1 MSARRVSVT
10 DKKAVSLKTLAEH
23 LGLNPSTISVVLNET
38 PNRSIP
44 EITRQRVRDAAKKFG
59 YEPSHIARS
68 LRSKKTQTIGVM
80 LPEMGDGYHS
90 QVLNGVAEVLMR
102 ENYFFFTV
110 HHRHRKDLVA
120 QYPRLLQARGVE
132 GILTIDTKLQTVP
145 QVPTVSVANH
155 APLED
160 VSSVILDEEVA
171 AMESLKHLYDLGHRK
186 IVFMRGQSFSSDS
199 DVRWEA
205 TQTAAQ
211 KLGLRVRAD
220 LTIRLQK
227 DTVTPELGFPDMTEL
242 LERTRD
248 FTAVLC
254 FNDISAIGV
263 IRSLADANVSV
274 PRDCSVIGF
283 DDIPAAEY
291 QIPRLTTVR
300 QPLME
305 MGRTAASAL
314 LRKIAGDTVDSILR
328 LEPSFIVRESTAKVS
343 KRR

>member
-1 MSARRVSVT
+1 MSPRRVSVT
-10 DKKAVSLKTLAEH
+10 DKTAVSLKTLAEY
-23 LGLNPSTISVVLNET
+23 LGLNPSTISVVLNES

-110 HHRHRKDLVA
+110 HHRHRKDLVT

-171 AMESLKHLYDLGHRK
+171 AMQSLKHLYDLGHRK

-205 TQTAAQ
+205 THAAAQ

-242 LERTRD
+242 VQRTRD

-314 LRKIAGDTVDSILR
+314 LRKIAGDRVDSILR
-328 LEPSFIVRESTAKVS
+328 LEPSFIVRESTAKAS
-343 KRR
+343 KQH